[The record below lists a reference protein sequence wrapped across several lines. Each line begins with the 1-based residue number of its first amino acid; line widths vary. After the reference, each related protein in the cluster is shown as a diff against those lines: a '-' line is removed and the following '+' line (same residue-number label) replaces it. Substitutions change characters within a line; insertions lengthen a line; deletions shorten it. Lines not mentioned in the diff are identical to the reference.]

1 MSSQPYYLLMPQNEP
16 KIDGSNIA
24 PVIQILAWLLL
35 TFSILSVAAQF
46 ITKLAISRPFGTSDA
61 LLFAAL
67 VFYVG
72 QTSTLLSPAGQV
84 IGDSPVEL
92 PDETIHRALKA
103 LYSIEILSIFTLV
116 LVKSSVFAALRSITP
131 VVWHRIMIYIAS
143 AVTVAWGITS
153 VFAVAFQCP
162 SPQRWNVVDHACI
175 DIVSQ
180 KFSGVEVKVE
190 LTLHKR
196 AVKIYTAIMNILTDL
211 ALVVLPTIIILPIQ
225 MPWGTRVTI
234 LSAFWLRL
242 TVVAASVIQIVY
254 TRRLLIN
261 DLFLN
266 NIWQTVVCQMVVQ
279 STGIMAACIPFLKPF
294 LMSLESGFLR
304 ADDVNRR
311 TAAGMYGSEHNLKT
325 SGRATSYIKMKNQSW
340 QSREPS
346 AKAGRSVD
354 QEENSGK

>member
-1 MSSQPYYLLMPQNEP
+1 MSSQPYFFFVPRNEP
-16 KIDGSNIA
+16 KIDGSHVA

-46 ITKLAISRPFGTSDA
+46 LTKIAISRPFGVSDA

-67 VFYVG
+67 VFYIG

-84 IGDSPVEL
+84 IGNSPVEL
-92 PDETIHRALKA
+92 PMETIHGALKA
-103 LYSIEILSIFTLV
+103 LYSIEILSIFSFV
-116 LVKSSVFAALRSITP
+116 FVKSSVFAALWSITP
-131 VVWHRIMIYIAS
+131 VVWHRIVIYIAS
-143 AVTVAWGITS
+143 AVTVAWGTTS

-162 SPQRWNVVDHACI
+162 SPQRWNVVDPTCI
-175 DIVSQ
+175 DI
-180 KFSGVEVKVE
+180 
-190 LTLHKR
+190 R
-196 AVKIYTAIMNILTDL
+196 AVKIYIAVMNILTDL
-211 ALVVLPTIIILPIQ
+211 ALVILPTIIILPIQ
-225 MPWGTRVTI
+225 MPWGTRITI

-242 TVVAASVIQIVY
+242 TVVVASVIQVAY

-266 NIWQTVVCQMVVQ
+266 NIWQTTVCQMVVQ

-311 TAAGMYGSEHNLKT
+311 TTAGMYGSEHNLKT

-340 QSREPS
+340 QSRESS
-346 AKAGRSVD
+346 AKVGRSVER
-354 QEENSGK
+354 EENGGK

>member
-1 MSSQPYYLLMPQNEP
+1 MSSQPYYFLVPRNEP
-16 KIDGSNIA
+16 KIDGSHVA

-46 ITKLAISRPFGTSDA
+46 LTKFAISRPFGVSDA

-67 VFYVG
+67 VFYIG
-72 QTSTLLSPAGQV
+72 QTSTLLSPTGQV
-84 IGDSPVEL
+84 IGNSPVEL
-92 PDETIHRALKA
+92 PVETVHGALKA
-103 LYSIEILSIFTLV
+103 LYSIEILSIFSLV

-131 VVWHRIMIYIAS
+131 VFWHRIMIYIAS

-180 KFSGVEVKVE
+180 KFSGVKVKVG
-190 LTLHKR
+190 LILLKR
-196 AVKIYTAIMNILTDL
+196 SVKIYIAIMNILTDL

-261 DLFLN
+261 DLFLS

-311 TAAGMYGSEHNLKT
+311 TAAGMYGSEHNLKS
-325 SGRATSYIKMKNQSW
+325 SGKASSYIKMKNQSW
-340 QSREPS
+340 QSRESS
-346 AKAGRSVD
+346 AKVGRSVER
-354 QEENSGK
+354 EENGGK